1 MVEWQTRRTQNPV
14 GVTPW
19 GFKSPLRH
27 HTFEYIGSFDP
38 LDWRETSPKANEQ
51 LKFNCRQRMTP
62 RKRFGNGIRKS
73 SRISIAE
80 VTTVSVSLKFSN
92 FAKSAMK
99 LFHLVNIVPW
109 FLFSFDGDGVLAQ
122 EQV

>member
-1 MVEWQTRRTQNPV
+1 
-14 GVTPW
+14 
-19 GFKSPLRH
+19 
-27 HTFEYIGSFDP
+27 
-38 LDWRETSPKANEQ
+38 
-51 LKFNCRQRMTP
+51 MTP